1 MIEEEEKRGKEP
13 IEFLQNKHP
22 DSHTMFTRLSVALY
36 AETTDNG
43 GSYSSFVTWISLLAV
58 SLWNP
63 YATTLMVCF
72 PMVFA
77 VQL

>member
-1 MIEEEEKRGKEP
+1 MLKKKNEGIHRNIP
-13 IEFLQNKHP
+13 TLFYYYLFLINTQGLEVPWNGNERC
-22 DSHTMFTRLSVALY
+22 HT
-36 AETTDNG
+36 D
-43 GSYSSFVTWISLLAV
+43 YSSFVTWISLLAV